1 MKCDKARR
9 LLSAMAGDGLGRWS
23 RMRLE
28 RHLAHCEQCRATCR
42 NVQAMNEALK
52 SVATPLCKA
61 PPEEPYWAGFWG
73 RLRPRLASG
82 EAAAD
87 VQETPARHGA
97 LVMALAVAAAVLACV
112 AVWAHS
118 RAAALRGDLEAARAR
133 IARLEASAE
142 GPARGVRLVT
152 DGGVSPKDVAL
163 FHEMDLTFASD
174 LKWVATDDRKIDLG
188 ITHTISPPAAPSVAT
203 DADGVAAVQMA
214 VFEEAHGEA
223 RLLNR
228 ARILARDGCKA
239 EFSTEGEGLTFHYEC
254 TPLIASGGQAVLK
267 LGVAAFAANGEGRAL
282 AGASVRMRSGQEVEL
297 ARIRAEEG
305 TYSVRVALGL
315 WWPQTEAH

>member
-9 LLSAMAGDGLGRWS
+9 LLSAMVDDGLGRWS
-23 RMRLE
+23 RMQLE
-28 RHLAHCEQCRATCR
+28 GHLAQCEQCRATCR
-42 NVQAMNEALK
+42 NIEAMNEALK
-52 SVATPLCKA
+52 SVAPPLCNA
-61 PPEEPYWAGFWG
+61 PPEEPYWTGFWG
-73 RLRPRLASG
+73 RLRLRLASG
-82 EAAAD
+82 EASAD
-87 VQETPARHGA
+87 VQGKPARHGA
-97 LVMALAVAAAVLACV
+97 LAVALAVVAAVLACV

-118 RAAALRGDLEAARAR
+118 RTAALRGDLEAARAR
-133 IARLEASAE
+133 IARLEE
-142 GPARGVRLVT
+142 GPREPAADVRLMADGAVT
-152 DGGVSPKDVAL
+152 PGDKTL

-188 ITHTISPPAAPSVAT
+188 ITHTISPQATPSVAT
-203 DADGVAAVQMA
+203 DADGVAAVQVA
-214 VFEEAHGEA
+214 VYEEKDGKA

-267 LGVAAFAANGEGRAL
+267 LGVAAFAANGEGRAV

-297 ARIRAEEG
+297 ARIRAGES
-305 TYSVRVALGL
+305 TYSVRVVLGL
-315 WWPQTEAH
+315 WRPQAEAH